1 MGYGEG
7 ELNMIDWTLIFTA
20 TGAIASVISA
30 IVAVRAKNKTQ
41 EILEQVKEE
50 KSHNIKN
57 NGDVRISNNG
67 INSGTISGI
76 NSGDITK

>member
-41 EILEQVKEE
+41 EKTQVI
-50 KSHNIKN
+50 IK
-57 NGDVRISNNG
+57 VLWLG
-67 INSGTISGI
+67 IMMELLT
-76 NSGDITK
+76 